1 MENSYQN
8 SEFPNMRTENHTGV
22 VADGLQVQPMA
33 VVVGVTTADAKTTTN
48 ADRLVFVGVEE
59 WPKTGLE
66 HESSGEDLRKYVKNL
81 DQNLVSTQK
90 NINVRMLLLHGNVK
104 NTPIYSKCK
113 IFQSF
118 YSPWQWC
125 TPPTLLCTP

>member
-8 SEFPNMRTENHTGV
+8 SEFPNSRTETHAGV
-22 VADGLQVQPMA
+22 VADHLQVQPMI
-33 VVVGVTTADAKTTTN
+33 VLVGVTTVDAKTTTN
-48 ADRLVFVGVEE
+48 ADRLLFVGVEE

-81 DQNLVSTQK
+81 SEKTPDS
-90 NINVRMLLLHGNVK
+90 MLEYFFFIEMLRTHQFKVFES
-104 NTPIYSKCK
+104 I
-113 IFQSF
+113 